1 MMRRLCLLFAA
12 PLFFGAAS
20 SSAAGINLA
29 WNDCGAFGTFR
40 ETFACDTNVGSHVL
54 VGSFVA
60 PQMEDAMSGNTIA
73 LDLLS
78 ACAAVPDWWQ
88 TRTGLCRATSL
99 SSSFDFTASPGNCLD
114 YWEGGA
120 IGALVMDPPSGKT
133 ARIRG
138 SFALPS
144 GDSRIVPI
152 AEGTEVYSFKVVF
165 NNAKTVGPAAC
176 QGCLA
181 DMCFL
186 LQSIR
191 LDQPTAGSIMITN
204 PAMSSAVSWQH
215 GGIVYPD
222 FTNLPP
228 FCIGDC
234 PTPTRARTWGSIK
247 ALYR

>member
-1 MMRRLCLLFAA
+1 MKRHLCLLFAA
-12 PLFFGAAS
+12 PVFFGAAS
-20 SSAAGINLA
+20 ASATGINLA
-29 WNDCGAFGTFR
+29 WNDCGAFGTLR
-40 ETFACDTNVGSHVL
+40 ETFACDTNVGNHVL

-60 PQMEDAMSGNTIA
+60 PPKVDAMSGNTIV

-78 ACAAVPDWWQ
+78 ACAEVPEWWQ

-99 SSSFDFTASPGNCLD
+99 SSSFDFIAGPGNCLD

-165 NNAKTVGPAAC
+165 NNAKTVDPGAC

-191 LDQPTAGSIMITN
+191 LDQAGSYSVTITN
-204 PAMSSAVSWQH
+204 PASNRGVSWQH

-222 FTNLPP
+222 FVKLPP
-228 FCIGDC
+228 FCEGDC
-234 PTPTRARTWGSIK
+234 PTPTRAHTWGQIK
-247 ALYR
+247 GLYR